1 MEVVRI
7 QPTLPDSAQRL
18 QSLCPDVIIFDGSDN
33 HLGNLPRTTQFSRE
47 NPGALIIGLDAE
59 NDSITILSSE
69 QRQITRS
76 EDIIEAI
83 GKASNDLKRM

>member
-7 QPTLPDSAQRL
+7 QPALPDSGQRL

-33 HLGNLPRTTQFSRE
+33 HLGKLPGTTQLSRE
-47 NPGALIIGLDAE
+47 NPGTLIIGLDTE
-59 NDSITILSSE
+59 NNSITILSSE
-69 QRQITRS
+69 QRLITRS

-83 GKASNDLKRM
+83 RKASIYIK